1 MMDRN
6 TLTALLLIA
15 VVLILTPYYLEVV
28 SPAGQRT
35 TDSLLVEG
43 EMPSTLQAPYLEE
56 TPTTEPEKKLVVTRP
71 GAVDEKT
78 FSIET
83 DLYFA
88 EISSR
93 AGGSINSFILKKY
106 LGPDSNYVD
115 LIDDS
120 NLENLSIQAKNLD
133 AELIDLSSPWRIR
146 CFPDTVD

>member
-28 SPAGQRT
+28 SPVGQRT

-43 EMPSTLQAPYLEE
+43 GKPPPLQAPHLEE
-56 TPTTEPEKKLVVTRP
+56 PPPTEPEKKLFVTRL

-93 AGGSINSFILKKY
+93 AGGSINSFILKKH
-106 LGPDSNYVD
+106 LSLDSNYVN

-120 NLENLSIQAKNLD
+120 NRENLSVQAKNLD
-133 AELIDLSSPWRIR
+133 AELLDLS
-146 CFPDTVD
+146 